1 MIAKKIQFI
10 KTDIWRVRS
19 RELPRIKSIWIRL
32 LRIII
37 LSVRGFDKDN
47 CLFRASAL
55 TFYSLLSIVPVLAMA
70 FGLAKGF
77 GFERTLETQLFE
89 TFQGQEEVVLRVV
102 NFARSLLENTK
113 GGVIAGVGILLLF
126 WAVIRVL
133 GNIESSFN
141 HIWGIKKPRSFTR
154 KISDYLSAMIV
165 CPILFIVSSTVTV
178 LIKSQVSLVVSK
190 IALLGA
196 ISPVIFF
203 TLRLLPYGVIW
214 VLFTFVYMFLP
225 NTKIRLGSGI
235 FAGVAA
241 GTLYQFF
248 QLVYLSFQIGVA
260 KYNAIYGSFAAL
272 PLFLIW
278 LQLSWMIVL
287 YGAELCFAHQNEE
300 TYEFEQDCSAIS
312 YSFKKLLTLR
322 VVHLMVKGFSEGG
335 KSLLAVQ
342 IAKTLEIPIRL
353 VREILNELV
362 KSGVIS
368 EIYDDEKEEA
378 SFQPAQDIN
387 LFTVKYVIDRL
398 EQQGSDNI
406 PIAKSREIERLSECL
421 RTFGEVIEKSPA
433 NMLLKE
439 I

>member
-1 MIAKKIQFI
+1 
-10 KTDIWRVRS
+10 
-19 RELPRIKSIWIRL
+19 
-32 LRIII
+32 
-37 LSVRGFDKDN
+37 
-47 CLFRASAL
+47 
-55 TFYSLLSIVPVLAMA
+55 
-70 FGLAKGF
+70 
-77 GFERTLETQLFE
+77 
-89 TFQGQEEVVLRVV
+89 
-102 NFARSLLENTK
+102 
-113 GGVIAGVGILLLF
+113 
-126 WAVIRVL
+126 
-133 GNIESSFN
+133 
-141 HIWGIKKPRSFTR
+141 
-154 KISDYLSAMIV
+154 MIV

-178 LIKSQVSLVVSK
+178 LIKSQVSLVVQK

-214 VLFTFVYMFLP
+214 VLFTFVYMFMP

-241 GTLYQFF
+241 GTLYQLF

-287 YGAELCFAHQNEE
+287 FGAELCFAHQNEE
-300 TYEFEQDCSAIS
+300 TYEFEQDCSGIS
-312 YSFKKLLTLR
+312 YTFKKLLTLR
-322 VVHLMVKGFSEGG
+322 VVHLMVKGFSQGG

-362 KSGVIS
+362 QSGVIS
-368 EIYDDEKEEA
+368 EICDNEKEEA

-398 EQQGSDNI
+398 EQHGSDNI
-406 PIAKSREIERLSECL
+406 PVAKSREIDRLSECL
-421 RTFGEVIEKSPA
+421 RVFGEVIEKSPA